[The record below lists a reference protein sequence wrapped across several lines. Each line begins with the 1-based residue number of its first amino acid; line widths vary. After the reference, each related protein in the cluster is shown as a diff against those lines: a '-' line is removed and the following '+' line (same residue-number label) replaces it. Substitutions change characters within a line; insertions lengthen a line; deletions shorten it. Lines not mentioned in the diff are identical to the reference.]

1 MLNESAIIGLVLL
14 IAMSAACLYLYSHIS
29 YLTKKVGFLES
40 VSVDM
45 RMAIDTLMTEELSGA
60 GSVAAVEGRAA
71 PVVGGSAAAAAAEAS
86 LPAAD
91 DTHFYSNVLEQ
102 AHEEAVDAS
111 LNAPASLNASAQP
124 GAESIDAALESFTD
138 EFNVDTTLQAGLGG
152 SILTRD
158 EVAPASL
165 EEDGAALL
173 ESIGAP
179 VAAAAAAPLK
189 PNYDAMTRA
198 ELTSLA
204 ETRGLRVK
212 KSMPRG
218 EIVSLLRRSE
228 PKDIQPQATGVVA
241 ATADVDAGLAETVGD
256 DAIPL
261 AAE

>member
-71 PVVGGSAAAAAAEAS
+71 PVVGGSAAAAEAS

-179 VAAAAAAPLK
+179 VPAAAAAPLK

>member
-29 YLTKKVGFLES
+29 YLTKKVAFLES
-40 VSVDM
+40 VTVDM

-60 GSVAAVEGRAA
+60 SATLSAAAVEGKAA
-71 PVVGGSAAAAAAEAS
+71 PVMGGGGAEAPVAALSAAAAA
-86 LPAAD
+86 D
-91 DTHFYSNVLEQ
+91 DTRFYSSVLEQ
-102 AHEEAVDAS
+102 AHEEVVPA
-111 LNAPASLNASAQP
+111 APAVP

-152 SILTRD
+152 SILTP
-158 EVAPASL
+158 EPPASL

-173 ESIGAP
+173 ESIGSES
-179 VAAAAAAPLK
+179 AAAAPAVVK

-204 ETRGLRVK
+204 ESRGLRVK

-218 EIVSLLRRSE
+218 EIVGLLRRSE
-228 PKDIQPQATGVVA
+228 PKDIQPQATGVA
-241 ATADVDAGLAETVGD
+241 SATTVVDAGLVEAVSD

>member
-29 YLTKKVGFLES
+29 YLTKKVAFLES
-40 VSVDM
+40 VTVDM

-71 PVVGGSAAAAAAEAS
+71 PVVGGSAAPLSAPVEPAAAS
-86 LPAAD
+86 D
-91 DTHFYSNVLEQ
+91 DTPFYNSVLEQ
-102 AHEEAVDAS
+102 AHEEAVAPVAAAAS
-111 LNAPASLNASAQP
+111 LGAQP
-124 GAESIDAALESFTD
+124 GAESIEAALESFTD

-152 SILTRD
+152 SILTH
-158 EVAPASL
+158 ESGAAASL

-179 VAAAAAAPLK
+179 AAAAAAPLK

-241 ATADVDAGLAETVGD
+241 ATADVDAGLVETVGD

-261 AAE
+261 ASE

>member
-29 YLTKKVGFLES
+29 YLTKKVAFLES
-40 VSVDM
+40 VTVDM

-71 PVVGGSAAAAAAEAS
+71 PVVGGAA
-86 LPAAD
+86 LPAAASD
-91 DTHFYSNVLEQ
+91 DTPFYNSVLEQ
-102 AHEEAVDAS
+102 AHEEAVDATS
-111 LNAPASLNASAQP
+111 TPLNAVTAAASLGAQP
-124 GAESIDAALESFTD
+124 GAESIEAALESFTD

-158 EVAPASL
+158 EGAPASL

-173 ESIGAP
+173 ESIGLP
-179 VAAAAAAPLK
+179 AAAAAPLK

-241 ATADVDAGLAETVGD
+241 ATADVDAGLVETVGD

-261 AAE
+261 ASE

>member
-1 MLNESAIIGLVLL
+1 
-14 IAMSAACLYLYSHIS
+14 
-29 YLTKKVGFLES
+29 
-40 VSVDM
+40 M

-71 PVVGGSAAAAAAEAS
+71 PVVGGAAASFSAPLE
-86 LPAAD
+86 PAATSD
-91 DTHFYSNVLEQ
+91 DTPFYNSVLEQ
-102 AHEEAVDAS
+102 AHEEAVAPVAAATS
-111 LNAPASLNASAQP
+111 LGAQP
-124 GAESIDAALESFTD
+124 GAESIEAALESFTD

-152 SILTRD
+152 SMLTRD
-158 EVAPASL
+158 EGAPASL

-179 VAAAAAAPLK
+179 AAAAAAAPLK

-241 ATADVDAGLAETVGD
+241 ATADVDAGVVETVGD

-261 AAE
+261 ASE